1 MSDSSDYEALL
12 QKSWEHFCD
21 ELKAAG
27 SVLVRDQAPRGP
39 VDRAA
44 AFRLLSRNIS
54 LALAFELENDDPRFP
69 ELMHYFDPTRKQGG
83 DNTDALYVGA
93 PINGVDT
100 YRIRGSRGSAAF
112 FAVTVVERG
121 DTPWGGGVA
130 GSLFGDELEL
140 DENGEFELFLSPD
153 PQSGNWIQTTPE
165 TFRVTVRQF
174 FLDWEGEDPMRARID
189 RLTGDSAPPTLTPEK
204 VSEGF
209 ERAARWVQES
219 ITYWAD
225 RIDLW
230 KEQPN
235 TFLSYRQLDKNPI
248 DATPGGEPLI
258 SYWKLPQDEALIVRV
273 VPPRADYWAVEFG
286 NYWWETMDYR
296 YRLASTNAHHAQL
309 EPDGELILVVSHDD
323 PGVPNWLDP
332 SGHTEGYMTFR
343 WVGADDYPVPQCQQ
357 VARAQL
363 GDSLPTTVARVSSP
377 ERQEQLAS
385 RRRGVARRFPY

>member
-1 MSDSSDYEALL
+1 MSDRGDYEALL
-12 QKSWEHFCD
+12 QKSWEDFCD
-21 ELKAAG
+21 GLKAAG
-27 SVLVRDQAPRGP
+27 SVLVRDQAPKGP

-44 AFRLLSRNIS
+44 AFRLLSRNIA

-69 ELMHYFDPTRKQGG
+69 ELMHYFDPIRKQGG

-93 PINGVDT
+93 PINGSDT
-100 YRIRGSRGSAAF
+100 YRIRGHRGSAAF

-130 GSLFGDELEL
+130 GTLFGHELAV
-140 DENGEFELFLSPD
+140 DENGEFELFLSPE
-153 PQSGNWIQTTPE
+153 PQPGNWICTTPE

-174 FLDWEGEDPMRARID
+174 FLDWEGEGPMRARID
-189 RLTGDSAPPTLTPEK
+189 RLTGDSVPTTLTPEK
-204 VSEGF
+204 VSEGLG
-209 ERAARWVQES
+209 RAARWVEES
-219 ITYWAD
+219 IGYWAD

-235 TFLSYRQLDKNPI
+235 SFLSYRQLDKNPI

-258 SYWKLPQDEALIVRV
+258 SYWQLPKDEALIVRV
-273 VPPRADYWAVEFG
+273 VPPKADYWAVEFG

-296 YRLASTNAHHAQL
+296 YRLASTNAHHAQR
-309 EPDGELILVVSHDD
+309 ETDGELILVVSHDD

-332 SGHTEGYMTFR
+332 SGHTEGYITFR
-343 WVGADDYPVPQCQQ
+343 WVGADAYPVPQCQQ

-363 GDSLPTTVARVSSP
+363 FDSLPTTVSRISP
-377 ERQEQLAS
+377 AERQEQLAS